1 MPEGLAESLQ
11 ALQTI
16 YENLLRALP
25 RTLVALVII
34 ALFWGAGILI
44 GRMASG
50 AAGRRRKR
58 YELRLA
64 VARLAQIATI
74 ILGGLLAIVIAA
86 PSFQMSNLVTALGFL
101 GVAVG
106 FAFREV
112 LENFF
117 AGVLLLAEE
126 PFRLH
131 DQIRVQEFEG
141 TVTAIRIRS
150 TTILTYDGRRVVLP
164 NRTLFTEPV
173 VVNTAREKRRSEYTV
188 GIGYGDDIEH
198 AKQLMLEAVRSLPDV
213 LADPA
218 PEALTAELGPSS
230 VNIRVLYWTEPPEQ
244 IHMIRTHD
252 AVVSAIKQKLGEN
265 GIDLPF
271 PTTQVLFHDQTE
283 ETDGDRTRQREG
295 WPAGPNG
302 VPKPSSI
309 AQSLLQMAR
318 AQEAEAGSDQETPQP
333 RQPAA

>member
-1 MPEGLAESLQ
+1 MPDGLTESLQ

-25 RTLVALVII
+25 RIAVALGII

-44 GRMASG
+44 GRMASR

-74 ILGGLLAIVIAA
+74 ILGTLLAIVIAA

-101 GVAVG
+101 GVAAG

-126 PFRLH
+126 PFRIR
-131 DQIRVQEFEG
+131 DQIRVGDFEG

-173 VVNTAREKRRSEYTV
+173 MVNTARERRRSEYTV
-188 GIGYGDDIEH
+188 GIGYGDDLER
-198 AKQLMLEAVRSLPDV
+198 AKELMLEAVRSVPDV
-213 LADPA
+213 LPEPA

-252 AVVSAIKQKLGEN
+252 AVVSAIKQKLSEN
-265 GIDLPF
+265 AIDLPF
-271 PTTQVLFHDQTE
+271 PTTQILFHDQTE
-283 ETDGDRTRQREG
+283 ETDGDRSRQREG
-295 WPAGPNG
+295 WPAGSQAI
-302 VPKPSSI
+302 PKPRSI
-309 AQSLLQMAR
+309 AQSLLEVAPR
-318 AQEAEAGSDQETPQP
+318 TSEAEGQP
-333 RQPAA
+333 EKPKPRRPAA